1 MRIDIWSDVICPY
14 CWIGKRHLES
24 ALADF
29 RGKNPGAEV
38 EVVWRAFELD
48 PDAPVQATE
57 TTPQMLSRKYGVPLE
72 RAEAMQRQMA
82 ATFEGLGLEFNWR
95 EAKVCNS
102 FDAHRL
108 AALARA
114 RGLADAVDEA
124 LKKAHFT
131 DGEEIADHAVLRRIG
146 RDTGLP
152 DAEVT
157 ELLDGDGYADEV
169 RRDIEAARQ
178 IGIGGVPFFVFGGRL
193 AVNGAQPVDV
203 FRQALDQAW
212 EEERKSFANLTGV
225 GGAGAAGA
233 GAAGAGAAGA
243 DDSAAGAADGSAT
256 DSTATDSTAT
266 DGPDCSDGS
275 CSI

>member
-1 MRIDIWSDVICPY
+1 M
-14 CWIGKRHLES
+14 
-24 ALADF
+24 
-29 RGKNPGAEV
+29 
-38 EVVWRAFELD
+38 
-48 PDAPVQATE
+48 
-57 TTPQMLSRKYGVPLE
+57 
-72 RAEAMQRQMA
+72 
-82 ATFEGLGLEFNWR
+82 
-95 EAKVCNS
+95 
-102 FDAHRL
+102 
-108 AALARA
+108 
-114 RGLADAVDEA
+114 DEA

-233 GAAGAGAAGA
+233 GAAGAA
-243 DDSAAGAADGSAT
+243 DSAAGAADGSAT